1 MSGLDTKF
9 KLPRTYQNGE
19 TVVNGKGNACTSIIS
34 RISNRKIL
42 TKEQIDM
49 YKWKYRKRG
58 GKNVG
63 NMCIEFFH
71 IKKFKPDV

>member
-49 YKWKYRKRG
+49 YK
-58 GKNVG
+58 
-63 NMCIEFFH
+63 
-71 IKKFKPDV
+71 

>member
-42 TKEQIDM
+42 TKEQIDVQM
-49 YKWKYRKRG
+49 K
-58 GKNVG
+58 VG
-63 NMCIEFFH
+63 TEKEGEKTLETC
-71 IKKFKPDV
+71 V